1 MPDRYSKA
9 IVAGDACL
17 DIHLKMEDLLADH
30 DVTPYKL
37 MLGGTCGSSA
47 GILAKLGVDTAFLGT
62 IGKDYLGSSI
72 LKKLK
77 DFMID
82 TDMVI
87 VNEELNTIAVL
98 AFIDPSG
105 ERHLWGFPREDQA
118 FSELDLERVD
128 LEKLKSASW
137 LHSSGM
143 SLMAKGS
150 LRKNMPELF
159 KIAYEAGV
167 PTSLDLNTRVSDLK
181 SLDEESVKAIQ
192 ETLPYVKYLLGS
204 AKDEFYSFYPCEDYM
219 DSVRHFAN
227 EKRTVIARM
236 GKDGFTAIHDG
247 TERHFSSYEVNVV
260 NSTAAGDSF
269 NAGFI
274 RGMLEEGD
282 VWKALE
288 FANAVAAYKIS
299 REDPDDLPEKE
310 KVLAFMK
317 EHKL

>member
-1 MPDRYSKA
+1 MP
-9 IVAGDACL
+9 
-17 DIHLKMEDLLADH
+17 
-30 DVTPYKL
+30 
-37 MLGGTCGSSA
+37 
-47 GILAKLGVDTAFLGT
+47 
-62 IGKDYLGSSI
+62 
-72 LKKLK
+72 
-77 DFMID
+77 
-82 TDMVI
+82 
-87 VNEELNTIAVL
+87 
-98 AFIDPSG
+98 
-105 ERHLWGFPREDQA
+105 Q
-118 FSELDLERVD
+118 
-128 LEKLKSASW
+128 
-137 LHSSGM
+137 
-143 SLMAKGS
+143 
-150 LRKNMPELF
+150 LF